1 MSGKG
6 TEEGMS
12 AWLGV
17 VGVTS
22 AVGGAVGSMG
32 TIFGL
37 RSGDTPAQ
45 PAATLRA
52 HQLFPETAPAT
63 ASAAD
68 IAKRDSG
75 YFAQGTDTA
84 TRTPAGAAAEPAGSK
99 DSDHAEAL
107 PATTGPAPV
116 LEADSA
122 SVRSILEPT
131 VEISELVD
139 AQKEQQPLAAK
150 VVWES
155 RNMWVQA
162 EGGEGRGKRIV
173 RWTIV
178 SPAFRCKGKE

>member
-1 MSGKG
+1 MSDKG
-6 TEEGMS
+6 TEEGMT
-12 AWLGV
+12 AWLGLG
-17 VGVTS
+17 GVTS

-32 TIFGL
+32 TMFGL

-45 PAATLRA
+45 PASTLRA
-52 HQLFPETAPAT
+52 HQLFPETAHAT
-63 ASAAD
+63 ALTYD
-68 IAKRDSG
+68 IAKGDSG
-75 YFAQGTDTA
+75 SFAQDTDAA
-84 TRTPAGAAAEPAGSK
+84 TRTPAEAAAEPAGSK
-99 DSDHAEAL
+99 DPDHAEAL

-122 SVRSILEPT
+122 SVRSILEPN
-131 VEISELVD
+131 VEISELAD

-155 RNMWVQA
+155 RNMCVRA
-162 EGGEGRGKRIV
+162 EGEEGREKRIV